1 MALTREEKQAICT
14 EFGKGSQD
22 TGSSQVQIVLLTKG
36 ITVLTQHCQKN
47 PKDHSSRRG
56 LLRMVSSRRSHSE
69 YLQKKDMNK
78 YKELVAKLGLR
89 K

>member
-1 MALTREEKQAICT
+1 MALTREEKQVLCT
-14 EFGKGSQD
+14 EFGKSSQD

-36 ITVLTQHCQKN
+36 IKVLTEHCQKN

-56 LLRMVSSRRSHSE
+56 LLRMVCNRRSHSE
-69 YLQKKDMNK
+69 YLQKKDMGK
-78 YKELVAKLGLR
+78 YKELVTKLGLR